1 MAKKAPAKKEKD
13 KSPAKPKLEL
23 SKTLEAFDRRNY
35 DYYNSLPDDLKKQF
49 APFVLMRFMSSAP
62 NQGGM
67 HEYHLQLVNHFI
79 NKEFWLL
86 SKHPD
91 FQHLLLCL
99 CGTGSKQFHKWIP
112 ANSKKN
118 VKWLE
123 LFKEKYNNLSD
134 LEIKIIAKT
143 HDEQDIL
150 TLAMQMGKT
159 DSEAQEY
166 VKSFKENKI

>member
-1 MAKKAPAKKEKD
+1 MARKASPKKEKD
-13 KSPAKPKLEL
+13 RSPPKPKLEL

-35 DYYNSLPDDLKKQF
+35 DYYNSLPDELKKQF

-67 HEYHLQLVNHFI
+67 HEYHIQMVNHFI

-86 SKHPD
+86 SKYTD

-99 CGTGSKQFHKWIP
+99 CGTGKKQFHKWIP

-123 LFKEKYNNLSD
+123 LFKERYNDLSD
-134 LEIKIIAKT
+134 LEIKILKKNNT
-143 HDEQDIL
+143 EQDIL
-150 TLAMQMGKT
+150 NLAMDMGKT
-159 DSEAQEY
+159 KTEANEY
-166 VKSFKENKI
+166 VKSFKENQI